1 MLCLATSTAALL
13 TARTLQGASGGV
25 VWTVSLVIMTDKVGS
40 AGLGQA
46 LGYVAIARTLGVVMG
61 PLLGGVLYERTGY
74 YSVFALS
81 FAFLA
86 IDGIFRLTF
95 IEARTASI
103 WLAAK
108 NTEDPVESTTKKEP
122 NKPARQRSL
131 TSEASPF
138 RRHVHRVH
146 RRLPAVITLL
156 ADFRLDIALWGSF
169 LQAVFMSGFDATIP
183 IFVSRTFDWN
193 SLAAGLIFLALVVP
207 TCISPLVGWLS
218 DKHGPRWYIATGYLL
233 SATPLI
239 LLRLIDHNST
249 QQKLLLG
256 VFLALFGA
264 FGTLFEIPVWAEI
277 IRCTEIRT
285 KANPRQYSADGAVGQ
300 AYGLSNL
307 FYSLGVTVGPL
318 IAGFIYET
326 AGWGNMVLVLGIL
339 SVVSAVPTVLCTGGY
354 IWRRKTE
361 FVNSVSEGGAACS

>member
-13 TARTLQGASGGV
+13 TARILQGASGGV
-25 VWTVSLVIMTDKVGS
+25 VWTVSLTIMTDKVES

-46 LGYVAIARTLGVVMG
+46 LGYVAIARSLGVVMG

-86 IDGIFRLTF
+86 IDGIFRLSF
-95 IEARTASI
+95 IEARTASK
-103 WLAAK
+103 WLASK
-108 NTEDPVESTTKKEP
+108 NTEDLVEITTKKEA
-122 NKPARQRSL
+122 NKPARRRSSI
-131 TSEASPF
+131 SEASSF
-138 RRHVHRVH
+138 RRYAHRVH
-146 RRLPAVITLL
+146 RRLPPVITLL
-156 ADFRLDIALWGSF
+156 ADLRLDVALWGSF

-183 IFVSRTFDWN
+183 IFVSRTFGWN

-207 TCISPLVGWLS
+207 TCISPIIGWLS
-218 DKHGPRWYIATGYLL
+218 DKHGPRWYTAAGYLL
-233 SATPLI
+233 SAIPLI

-249 QQKLLLG
+249 QQKVLLG
-256 VFLALFGA
+256 AFLALLGA
-264 FGTLFEIPVWAEI
+264 FGTLFEIPIWAEI

-285 KANPRQYSADGAVGQ
+285 KANPCQYSAGGAVGQ
-300 AYGLSNL
+300 AYGLSNF
-307 FYSLGVTVGPL
+307 FYSLGFTVGPL
-318 IAGFIYET
+318 LTGFTYEA

-339 SVVSAVPTVLCTGGY
+339 SVVSTIPTVLCTGGY

-361 FVNSVSEGGAACS
+361 RVDGVSGGGVAGS